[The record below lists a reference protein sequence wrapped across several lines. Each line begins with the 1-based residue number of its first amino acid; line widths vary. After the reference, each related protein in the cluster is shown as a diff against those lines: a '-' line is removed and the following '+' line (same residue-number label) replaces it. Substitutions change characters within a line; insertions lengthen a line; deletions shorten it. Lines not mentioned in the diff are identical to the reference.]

1 MPDGVNTPP
10 KKYHVVV
17 TGRFMSLGL
26 QSKLTGNETLFVKGQ
41 PFDAIHPLKVGVT
54 PIRLIHGD
62 VMEIGGHDTIIDTDD
77 PHKAAQKIMDWVGW
91 TNAVIE
97 KDEDEDFFYYQD
109 QTAKDAWE
117 EKGLVPALENTM
129 IYFLI
134 HPGQLTVVTDKE
146 LTDSIREMYET
157 MP

>member
-1 MPDGVNTPP
+1 
-10 KKYHVVV
+10 
-17 TGRFMSLGL
+17 
-26 QSKLTGNETLFVKGQ
+26 
-41 PFDAIHPLKVGVT
+41 
-54 PIRLIHGD
+54 
-62 VMEIGGHDTIIDTDD
+62 MEIGGHDTIIDTDD